1 MTSTHQ
7 ALPYFREIVLFLV
20 LAGVLIPLLGKWRI
34 NQVLGFLAA
43 GVLVGPFGAGRLSQD
58 WPVMAWFTFP
68 RQESVASLAELGV
81 IFLMFTIGLELSFK
95 RLITLRHWVFGV
107 GLLQMS
113 LTTFFVAVLCI
124 IIGFSA
130 PNALMIGLILSFSST
145 AVVMQLLRQRKELST
160 PMGRSVFSTLLMQDL
175 AVVPLLLTIGL
186 LGVSAQE
193 QNTALNWYS
202 TQGVFFQI
210 LLALIKAVAV
220 VSVIYFLARKVLGP
234 LFFWL
239 GSEGNADSF
248 VALTLLATLGIS
260 ALTWLVGLSLAMGAL
275 LAGLLLAETEFRHRV
290 ALTIEPFTG
299 LLLGLFFMS
308 VGMGV
313 NLIELFDNLP
323 TIVSLSI
330 LLMLSKAAIAAFAL
344 KMGGMRWATAIEGG
358 VWLGQGGEFA
368 FVVIAA
374 ASVSGFLNAEVGQ
387 SLMLLVAISMFLT
400 PLAGKL
406 GRLCARKLDHH
417 FPPPDDVNA
426 PSALKSDHKG
436 HMIIIGFG
444 RVGQAVVDAL
454 ESQHIPVLIIDR
466 DVNLVRKYADKHP
479 IFVGDI
485 AHDNLLT
492 KLSPERAIGVVLTL
506 DQTEA
511 SLSALAYIRRFY
523 PHLPV
528 IARARDDAHAKR
540 LCAAHATSV
549 VPETL
554 EAGLQLSSMTLAA
567 AGIPEDAV
575 LQWAADQREMRYA
588 LIRSQKDS
596 GINAGVV

>member
-1 MTSTHQ
+1 MESHQ
-7 ALPYFREIVLFLV
+7 TLPYFREIVLFLV
-20 LAGVLIPLLGKWRI
+20 FAGVLIPLLGKWRV

-43 GVLVGPFGAGRLSQD
+43 GVLVGPFGAGSLSQQ
-58 WPVMAWFTFP
+58 WPWMAWFTFP

-113 LTTFFVAVLCI
+113 LTTIVLALFCELV
-124 IIGFSA
+124 GLTW
-130 PNALMIGLILSFSST
+130 PNAIMVGLILSFSST
-145 AVVMQLLRQRKELST
+145 AVVMQVLRQRNELST
-160 PMGRSVFSTLLMQDL
+160 PMGRSVFSILLMQDL
-175 AVVPLLLTIGL
+175 AVVPLLLMVGM
-186 LGVSAQE
+186 LGASAQ
-193 QNTALNWYS
+193 QQTDMVQWFS
-202 TQGVFFQI
+202 TQGLLFQM
-210 LLALIKAVAV
+210 LLALVKAAVAAGI
-220 VSVIYFLARKVLGP
+220 IYFLARKVLRP

-239 GSEGNADSF
+239 GSEGSTDSF

-313 NLIELFDNLP
+313 NLVELLGNLP
-323 TIVSLSI
+323 EI
-330 LLMLSKAAIAAFAL
+330 LMLSVLLMVSKSVIATLAL
-344 KMGGMRWATAIEGG
+344 KIGGMRWALAIEGG

-368 FVVIAA
+368 FVMIAA
-374 ASVSGFLNAEVGQ
+374 ATASGFLNPELGQ

-400 PLAGKL
+400 PLAGRL
-406 GRLCARKLDHH
+406 GRLMARKIEHR
-417 FPPPDDVNA
+417 FTPPDDLTA
-426 PSALKSDHKG
+426 PNALKGEQKG

-454 ESQHIPVLIIDR
+454 ESQNIPILIIDR
-466 DVNLVRKYADKHP
+466 DINLVRKFAGQYP
-479 IFVGDI
+479 IFVGDV

-506 DQTEA
+506 DHTKA
-511 SLSALAYIRRFY
+511 SLGALAYIRRFY
-523 PHLPV
+523 PKLPV
-528 IARARDDAHAKR
+528 IARARDEGHAK
-540 LCAAHATSV
+540 LLYAAKATAV

-554 EAGLQLSSMTLAA
+554 EASLQLSSLTLEA

-575 LQWAADQREMRYA
+575 LQWAANRREMRYA
-588 LIRSQKDS
+588 LFRSQKNSGVDS
-596 GINAGVV
+596 GVV

>member
-1 MTSTHQ
+1 MIDAHQ
-7 ALPYFREIVLFLV
+7 SLPYFREIVLFLV
-20 LAGVLIPLLGKWRI
+20 FAGVLIPLLGKWRI

-58 WPVMAWFTFP
+58 WAWMAWFTFP
-68 RQESVASLAELGV
+68 RQESVSSLAELGV

-113 LTTFFVAVLCI
+113 LTAIFLALLCAM
-124 IIGFSA
+124 IGFNWS
-130 PNALMIGLILSFSST
+130 NALMVGLILSFSST
-145 AVVMQLLRQRKELST
+145 AVVMQLLRRRNELST

-175 AVVPLLLTIGL
+175 AVVPLLLTLSL
-186 LGVSAQE
+186 LGMGAQE
-193 QNTALNWYS
+193 PDTATSWFS
-202 TQGVFFQI
+202 SQGVLFQI
-210 LLALIKAVAV
+210 LMALLKTVAV
-220 VSVIYFLARKVLGP
+220 VSIIYFLARKVLGP

-239 GSEGNADSF
+239 GSEGNVDSF

-313 NLIELFDNLP
+313 NLVELFGNLP
-323 TIVSLSI
+323 TIIILSI
-330 LLMLSKAAIAAFAL
+330 LLMVIKAAIATLAL
-344 KMGGMRWATAIEGG
+344 KIGGMRWALAIEGG

-368 FVVIAA
+368 FVVTAA
-374 ASVSGFLNAEVGQ
+374 ATGSGFLNPEVGQ

-400 PLAGKL
+400 PLAGRL
-406 GRLCARKLDHH
+406 GRLLARKLDHL
-417 FPPPDDVNA
+417 FPPLDESTGPN
-426 PSALKSDHKG
+426 ALKSDHKG

-454 ESQHIPVLIIDR
+454 DSQQIPTLIIDR
-466 DVNLVRKYADKHP
+466 DINLVRKYANQYP

-485 AHDNLLT
+485 AHDNLLS

-506 DQTEA
+506 DQTTA

-528 IARARDDAHAKR
+528 IARARDEAHAKR
-540 LCAAHATSV
+540 LCAAHATEV

-554 EAGLQLSSMTLAA
+554 EAGLQLSSMTLTA

-575 LQWAADQREMRYA
+575 MQWAAHRRETQYA
-588 LIRSQKDS
+588 LFRNKKEDGTES
-596 GINAGVV
+596 GVV